1 MTGILF
7 NPFDVPVNIP
17 FILVDI
23 GLNVLR
29 AGWLKVPD
37 PKCSPP
43 PDEERRCF

>member
-7 NPFDVPVNIP
+7 KTFDVPVN
-17 FILVDI
+17 ILVDI
-23 GLNVLR
+23 GLNAGR
-29 AGWLKVPD
+29 AGWLKVLD